1 MIDIIKRLRAAKPQ
15 WYSSPGKPARERALI
30 SAADRDAV
38 CAEVEAEQRRSAMY
52 ADLVRRTAEAMGL
65 TPADGWD
72 KLPEKVEALRAD
84 AERYAHFI
92 ESSPRQEICFLGES
106 YFGKAELD
114 AAIDAAMRADK

>member
-15 WYSSPGKPARERALI
+15 WYSSPGKPARERVLI

-84 AERYAHFI
+84 AERYRWA
-92 ESSPRQEICFLGES
+92 RDVAEIFQYLPHWTCRTA
-106 YFGKAELD
+106 AEVD
-114 AAIDAAMRADK
+114 AEVDAAMRA